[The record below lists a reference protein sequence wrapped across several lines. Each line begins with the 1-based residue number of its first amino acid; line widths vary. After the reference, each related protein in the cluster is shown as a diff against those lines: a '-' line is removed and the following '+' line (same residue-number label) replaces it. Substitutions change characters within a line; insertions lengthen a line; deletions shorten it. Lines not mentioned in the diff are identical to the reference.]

1 MAVCWLLLRRV
12 ARSSIRAMSL
22 MSGILEQPTPWS
34 TQHHRGQ
41 DALAVVVD
49 LRLVF
54 GVAADRFNAAYLRD
68 RYRKSDMH
76 NRWIDEGQMARIF
89 DNIEQELLGALRAT
103 LAVSTRADFCVGYL
117 NLRGWQ
123 AVDDLIQPWSV
134 QEGQVCRVLVGMQR
148 PPHDEI
154 RDLYRA
160 SSGPEGLDNATA
172 IRLKTQFA
180 AHLREQITLGIP
192 TGKDEAAL
200 RTLAR
205 QLRAG
210 QVCIKLF
217 LPYPLHAKLYLLFR
231 DDVNNPVT
239 GFVGSSNLTLQGLAR
254 QGELN
259 VDVLD
264 HHATER
270 LSIWFKERWGD
281 RWALDVSTELAE
293 FIEASWAREA
303 AIPPHHIYLNI
314 AYHLSTEARAGLSQF
329 RLPARFE
336 QDLFEFQKSA
346 VKIAARHL
354 HRRGGVMIGDVVG
367 LGKTMMATA
376 LARMFEDDLGYETL
390 IICPKNLESMWER
403 YRTEY
408 GLRGMVLPISQ
419 VTKKLPDL
427 KRYRLVLID
436 ESHNLRNREGRRY
449 KAIADYIRSCDARV
463 ILLTATPYNKTKT
476 DLSSQL
482 RLFID
487 EKANIGLRPEHFM
500 RKHGISEAEFERK
513 HQCKIN
519 SILAIEK
526 SDEFDDWREL
536 IRLYMVR
543 RTRSFIV
550 EHYTQEDEKGRH
562 YLPGKDGSRSYFP
575 VRKPLS
581 LKFSVDE
588 ADPLDRYA
596 RLYSGG
602 VVDQINALHVPR
614 YGLGNYVD
622 LIAEKKATAA
632 ERKFIENLGRAGK
645 RLMGFCRT
653 NLFKRLES
661 SGFSFLQ
668 SIDRHILRN
677 RIYLHAIENGLDLPV
692 GVLDAGLLDGDR
704 IDEDAEGVQGE
715 PEDLLDGMVDA
726 VDEVDAL
733 PDTMAR
739 AKAVYQQYATEYKK
753 RFKWIRPNL
762 FKPLLTEHLA
772 ADTQALSELLSAHGP
787 WDAVRDNK
795 LIELHQLVAKTHA
808 KDKVLVFTQFADTAR
823 YLGHELRKN
832 GITHL
837 AVATGATADPYAL
850 ACQFSP
856 RSNNKAIAK
865 AEELRVLI
873 CTDVLSEGQNLQD
886 SSVVVNFDLPW
897 AIIRLIQ
904 RAGRVD
910 RIGQKAEEIRCYSFL
925 PAEGV
930 ERLIQL
936 RARIQQRLHE
946 NAEVVGTDEA
956 FFEDEEAT
964 AIRDL
969 YTGRS
974 GALDDNDDEVDL
986 ASYAWQVWKQA
997 TEDNPEL
1004 ARAVESLPPV
1014 VYSAKAFKLDDSRF
1028 PLLGQDASGGGALVY
1043 VKSPEGNDHLAWVNP
1058 KGQTVTESQFSIL
1071 RAAECAAD
1079 TPAVRRSENH
1089 HDLVALGLQLAVA
1102 QDKSVGG
1109 GLGRPSSPRRRAYER
1124 LKRYSMDQINTLF
1137 RDEEL
1142 ERALDDIYLRPLLE
1156 TSADLL
1162 NRLMRGGVNDEEL
1175 GQAVKSLREEGR
1187 LTFAEDDAALREPR
1201 VVCSMGLLAD

>member
-1 MAVCWLLLRRV
+1 
-12 ARSSIRAMSL
+12 MS
-22 MSGILEQPTPWS
+22 
-34 TQHHRGQ
+34 
-41 DALAVVVD
+41 
-49 LRLVF
+49 
-54 GVAADRFNAAYLRD
+54 
-68 RYRKSDMH
+68 
-76 NRWIDEGQMARIF
+76 RIF
-89 DNIEQELLGALRAT
+89 DNIETELLGALRAT
-103 LAVSTRADFCVGYL
+103 LAVSKRADFCVGYL

-123 AVDDLIQPWSV
+123 SVDDLIQPWSA
-134 QEGQVCRVLVGMQR
+134 QAGQICRVLVGMQR
-148 PPHDEI
+148 PPYDEI

-160 SSGPEGLDNATA
+160 SAGPDGLDNASA
-172 IRLKTQFA
+172 ARLKTQFA

-231 DDVNNPVT
+231 DDVNNPIT
-239 GFVGSSNLTLQGLAR
+239 GFVGSSNLTMQGLAR

-270 LSIWFKERWGD
+270 LSSWFDARWGD
-281 RWALDVSTELAE
+281 RWALDVSAELAAL
-293 FIEASWAREA
+293 IEASWAREETLS
-303 AIPPHHIYLNI
+303 PYHIYLNI
-314 AYHLSTEARAGLSQF
+314 AFHLSTEARAGLSQF

-354 HRRGGVMIGDVVG
+354 QRRGGVMIGDVVG

-376 LARMFEDDLGYETL
+376 LARMFEDDQGYETL
-390 IICPKNLESMWER
+390 IICPKNLEPMWER
-403 YRTEY
+403 HRTEY
-408 GLRGMVLPISQ
+408 GLRGTVLPISQ
-419 VTKKLPDL
+419 VTKRLPDL
-427 KRYRLVLID
+427 KPYRLVLID

-449 KAIADYIRSCDARV
+449 KAIADYIRSCDAKV
-463 ILLTATPYNKTKT
+463 ILLTATPYNKTKS

-487 EKANIGLRPEHFM
+487 EKANIGIRPEHHM
-500 RKHGISEAEFERK
+500 RKHGMGEAEFERK
-513 HQCKIN
+513 HQCKVN

-526 SDEFDDWREL
+526 SEEFDDWREL

-550 EHYTQEDEKGRH
+550 EHYTEVDERGRH
-562 YLPGKDGSRSYFP
+562 YLPGKDGGRSYFP
-575 VRKPLS
+575 QRLPLS
-581 LKFSVDE
+581 LKFAVDE
-588 ADPLDRYA
+588 TDAQDAYA
-596 RLYSGG
+596 RLYSAA

-614 YGLGNYVD
+614 YGLGLHVD
-622 LIAEKKATAA
+622 LVAEKSAGAA
-632 ERKFIENLGRAGK
+632 ERKVIENLGRAGK

-668 SIDRHILRN
+668 SIERHILRN

-692 GVLDAGLLDGDR
+692 GVLDAGLLDGDH
-704 IDEDAEGVQGE
+704 IDEDAEGLQGD
-715 PEDLLDGMVDA
+715 PQDQLDGLVDA
-726 VDEVDAL
+726 VEEAEFTVSQPDA
-733 PDTMAR
+733 MAR
-739 AKAVYQQYATEYKK
+739 AGVVYRQYATDYKK
-753 RFKWIRPNL
+753 RFKWISPRL
-762 FKPLLTEHLA
+762 FKPTLAEHLA
-772 ADTQALSELLSAHGP
+772 ADTQALSELLAAHGP
-787 WDAVRDNK
+787 WDAERDRK
-795 LIELHQLVAKTHA
+795 LTELRQLLAKTHA

-823 YLGHELRKN
+823 YLGRELRQ
-832 GITHL
+832 GGLTQL
-837 AVATGATADPYAL
+837 AVATGASADPYAL
-850 ACQFSP
+850 ACHFSP
-856 RSNNKAIAK
+856 RSNGKAVAK
-865 AEELRVLI
+865 ADELRVLI

-886 SSVVVNFDLPW
+886 CSAVVNFDLPW

-936 RARIQQRLHE
+936 RARIQQRLLE

-956 FFEDEEAT
+956 FFEDEQAAT
-964 AIRDL
+964 IRDL
-969 YTGRS
+969 YTGRT
-974 GALDDNDDEVDL
+974 GVLDDSDDEVDL

-997 TEDNPEL
+997 TQDDPAL
-1004 ARAVESLPPV
+1004 ARAVESLPAV
-1014 VYSAKAFKLDDSRF
+1014 VYSAKTGTALDPRIVA
-1028 PLLGQDASGGGALVY
+1028 LGSAAAQGGALVY
-1043 VKSPEGNDHLAWVNP
+1043 VKSPEGNDHLAWVGSQ
-1058 KGQTVTESQFSIL
+1058 GQTITESQFTIL
-1071 RAAECAAD
+1071 RAAECDAS
-1079 TPAVRRSENH
+1079 TPAEPRAENH
-1089 HDLVALGLQLAVA
+1089 HDLVALGLQLAVV

-1124 LKRYSMDQINTLF
+1124 LKRYALEQTKTLF

-1142 ERALDDIYLRPLLE
+1142 ERALDDIYLRPLLDM
-1156 TSADLL
+1156 SKDLL
-1162 NRLMRGGVNDEEL
+1162 NRLMRSGVNDEEL
-1175 GQAVKSLREEGR
+1175 GTAVKSLREEGR
-1187 LTFAEDDAALREPR
+1187 LTYAEDDAALREPR
-1201 VVCSMGLLAD
+1201 VVCSMGLIHRAAA

>member
-1 MAVCWLLLRRV
+1 
-12 ARSSIRAMSL
+12 
-22 MSGILEQPTPWS
+22 
-34 TQHHRGQ
+34 
-41 DALAVVVD
+41 
-49 LRLVF
+49 
-54 GVAADRFNAAYLRD
+54 
-68 RYRKSDMH
+68 
-76 NRWIDEGQMARIF
+76 MARIF
-89 DNIEQELLGALRAT
+89 DNIDQDLLGALRAT

-134 QEGQVCRVLVGMQR
+134 PDGQVCRVMVGMQR

-160 SSGPEGLDNATA
+160 GSGPDGLDNATA
-172 IRLKTQFA
+172 VRLKTQFA

-200 RTLAR
+200 RTLAH

-210 QVCIKLF
+210 QVVIKLF

-231 DDVNNPVT
+231 DDVNNPIT
-239 GFVGSSNLTLQGLAR
+239 GFVGSSNLTMQGLAR

-270 LSIWFKERWGD
+270 LSKWFDDRWGD
-281 RWALDVSTELAE
+281 RWALDVSSELADI
-293 FIEASWAREA
+293 IEASWAREA
-303 AIPPHHIYLNI
+303 AIPPYHIYLNI

-390 IICPKNLESMWER
+390 IICPKNLEPMWER

-408 GLRGMVLPISQ
+408 GLRGNVLPISQ

-449 KAIADYIRSCDARV
+449 KAIADYIRSCDAKV

-487 EKANIGLRPEHFM
+487 EKANIGIRPERHM
-500 RKHGISEAEFERK
+500 RKHGIGEAEFERQ
-513 HQCKIN
+513 HQCKVN

-526 SDEFDDWREL
+526 SEEFDDWREL

-543 RTRSFIV
+543 RTRSFII
-550 EHYTQEDEKGRH
+550 EHYTEADKHGRRFLRTRDEEKR
-562 YLPGKDGSRSYFP
+562 YFP
-575 VRKPLS
+575 QRVPRS
-581 LKFSVDE
+581 LQFAINE
-588 ADPLDRYA
+588 ADPADRYA
-596 RLYSGG
+596 RLYSGN
-602 VVDQINALHVPR
+602 VVDEINALHVPR

-622 LIAEKKATAA
+622 LVAEKGATAA

-677 RIYLHAIENGLDLPV
+677 QIYLYAIEQGLDLPV
-692 GVLDAGLLDGDR
+692 GVLDAGLLDAER
-704 IDEDAEGVQGE
+704 IDEDAEGIEGD
-715 PEDLLDGMVDA
+715 PEDLLDGVVEA
-726 VDEVDAL
+726 VGEEPL
-733 PDTMAR
+733 PADGLAR
-739 AKAVYQQYATEYKK
+739 ASAIYQQYARDYKR
-753 RFKWIRPNL
+753 RFKWVRPSL
-762 FKPLLTEHLA
+762 FKPSLAEHLA
-772 ADTQALSELLSAHGP
+772 ADSQTLGELLSSYGP
-787 WDAVRDNK
+787 WDPATDNK
-795 LIELHQLVAKTHA
+795 LIELRTLLTKTHA

-823 YLGHELRKN
+823 FLGREMQRAGL
-832 GITHL
+832 THVG
-837 AVATGATADPYAL
+837 VATGATADPYAQ
-850 ACQFSP
+850 ACRFSP
-856 RSNNKAIAK
+856 KSNDKVVTKAD
-865 AEELRVLI
+865 ELRVLI

-886 SSVVVNFDLPW
+886 CSVVVNFDLPW

-910 RIGQKAEEIRCYSFL
+910 RIGQRAEQIHCYSFL

-936 RARIQQRLHE
+936 RARIQQRLIE

-956 FFEDEEAT
+956 FFEGDDAAT
-964 AIRDL
+964 MRDL
-969 YTGRS
+969 YTERS
-974 GALDDNDDEVDL
+974 GVLDDSDDEVDL

-997 TEDNPEL
+997 TQDDPAL
-1004 ARAVESLPPV
+1004 AHAVESLPPV
-1014 VYSAKAFKLDDSRF
+1014 VYSARAFELDESRL
-1028 PLLGQDASGGGALVY
+1028 PLLGNQAKQGGALVY
-1043 VKSPEGNDHLAWVNP
+1043 VKSPEGNDHLAWIGT
-1058 KGQTVTESQFSIL
+1058 KGDIITESQFTVL
-1071 RAAECAAD
+1071 RAAECAPD
-1079 TPAVRRSENH
+1079 TAAVLRAENH
-1089 HDLVALGLQLAVA
+1089 HDWVAAGLQLAVV

-1109 GLGRPSSPRRRAYER
+1109 GLGRPSSPRRRAFDR
-1124 LKRYSMDQINTLF
+1124 LKHYAQEQQNTLF

-1156 TSADLL
+1156 TAADLL

-1175 GQAVKSLREEGR
+1175 GEAVKSLREEGR

-1201 VVCSMGLLAD
+1201 VVCSMGLVRAPTK